1 MTPEDGQRVREIA
14 REEMAAAIEAERE
27 RARQILKSLSAP
39 PGALHRRIFG
49 DQEK

>member
-14 REEMAAAIEAERE
+14 RKEIAAAIEAERE
-27 RARQILKSLSAP
+27 RASQILKSLSPP
-39 PGALHRRIFG
+39 PGALQRRIFG